1 MKNARKPVRSL
12 LKKLYLLKRM
22 LKYKSIQH
30 FSKEK
35 VMVLIETFL
44 NKIQRAILG
53 DIQALKHLDVKY

>member
-1 MKNARKPVRSL
+1 
-12 LKKLYLLKRM
+12 M